1 LEREI
6 DEGDLPLRKNR
17 GRWVALVT
25 ATRQGRGEGVGWRGL
40 RGEGVWR
47 SWRAT
52 AVAGVG
58 GAPEAVTGAAGAGG
72 QGHVGEEWIR
82 REGHNGYF
90 IFFIFKLP
98 VEAVLPNGFL
108 KQFQIRQRIYSTS
121 TTTIRAVIA
130 TATTPLVMIYIHK

>member
-1 LEREI
+1 VRQELE
-6 DEGDLPLRKNR
+6 
-17 GRWVALVT
+17 
-25 ATRQGRGEGVGWRGL
+25 
-40 RGEGVWR
+40 
-47 SWRAT
+47 
-52 AVAGVG
+52 
-58 GAPEAVTGAAGAGG
+58 G
-72 QGHVGEEWIR
+72 QGHVGEEWIGVDGGDEWIR

-130 TATTPLVMIYIHK
+130 TATTPLVMIYIHKTQGLRK